1 MPARF
6 GTTLRSERTA
16 LRVDLVAGGLNHPWA
31 IDVLPDGALIV
42 TERRGTLRIIA
53 NDGNVSQPLR
63 GVPKVHSKGQGG
75 LLDVALHPGFGDNRL
90 VYFSYSD
97 PGPGGATTAVA
108 RARLS
113 SDRTALTDLEVI
125 FTQNP
130 RLPGSYH
137 FGSRIVF
144 DRAGHIFVGLG
155 ERFAERTR
163 VKAQELDTH
172 LGKIV
177 RLNEDGSVPDD
188 NPFVGIVGALPEIWS
203 LGHRNIQSMA
213 MDPETGVLWE
223 IEHGPMGGDELNIV
237 QPRANY
243 GWPVV
248 SYGLNYDGT
257 PVGTGK
263 AEAPGFVP
271 PIRQWT
277 PVIAPSGMAFYEG
290 DAFPAWR
297 GSLFVGGLVPT
308 CLVRLERDGETIT
321 HEERLLRE
329 FGFRI
334 RDITVARDGSIMVAT
349 DEDNGHVLR
358 LCRHER

>member
-1 MPARF
+1 MPPRF
-6 GTTLRSERTA
+6 GTTLRSERA
-16 LRVDLVAGGLNHPWA
+16 AFRVDLVAGGLSHPWA

-42 TERRGTLRIIA
+42 TERRGAMRVITTS
-53 NDGNVSQPLR
+53 GNVSQPLR
-63 GVPKVHSKGQGG
+63 GVPKVQAKGQGG
-75 LLDVALHPGFGDNRL
+75 LLDVALHPAFAENSL
-90 VYFSYSD
+90 VYFSYSE
-97 PGPGGATTAVA
+97 PGPGGAATAVA
-108 RARLS
+108 RARLAA
-113 SDRTALTDLEVI
+113 DRTSLSDFELI
-125 FTQNP
+125 FSQKP

-144 DRAGHIFVGLG
+144 DGAGHIFVGLG

-188 NPFVGIVGALPEIWS
+188 NPFVGTPEALPEIWS
-203 LGHRNIQSMA
+203 LGHRNIQAMA
-213 MDPETGVLWE
+213 IEPESGALWE

-237 QPRANY
+237 RPRANY

-248 SYGLNYDGT
+248 SFGLNYDGT

-263 AEAPGFVP
+263 SSAPGFVP
-271 PIRQWT
+271 PVRQWT

-290 DAFPAWR
+290 DAFPGWK
-297 GSLFVGGLVPT
+297 GSLFAGGLATT
-308 CLVRLERDGETIT
+308 CLVRLEHDGETII
-321 HEERLLRE
+321 HEERMLRE

-334 RDITVARDGSIMVAT
+334 REVVAAPDGSILVAT
-349 DEDNGHVLR
+349 DEESGHVLR
-358 LCRHER
+358 LVPA